1 MEQKV
6 IKLIK
11 SISFHL
17 SYAIIA
23 FTGIMFVFVVDI
35 CLSSKKYST
44 VGWLFG
50 AIMITICAVV
60 SAIASETQKEKPKL
74 FYALKGVSFLLLVLF
89 IVFIY
94 KFADSKL
101 CINMKAG
108 EKWQLLTGF
117 KNGKPIRKPIYK
129 VKIRDFIIN
138 ISLVLSYISVAI
150 SGANIA
156 VNAISLKVS

>member
-50 AIMITICAVV
+50 AIMIVICAVV

-156 VNAISLKVS
+156 VNAIKGIEE